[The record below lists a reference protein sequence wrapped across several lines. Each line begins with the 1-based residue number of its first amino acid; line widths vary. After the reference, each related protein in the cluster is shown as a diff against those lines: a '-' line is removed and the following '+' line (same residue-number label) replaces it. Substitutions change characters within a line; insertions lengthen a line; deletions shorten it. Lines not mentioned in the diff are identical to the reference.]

1 MSFLGRFS
9 QGACVATY
17 FERDA
22 ANDQSV
28 AKGGEFKK
36 DMEHA
41 RFGAGADVLKRS
53 WLGEGDV
60 QRLGAHDGLSNRSQD
75 CRSMPIRAGAGEKGG
90 ENRALI
96 VFADAPDKWALRWL
110 PAGFRHCFAV
120 IATRESGQWIYL
132 NPASHQLQCEL
143 WQFSAL
149 FDPAAYY
156 REQGHNC
163 LWVTLPDEGAQT
175 VRLGMFSCVE
185 VMKRLLGISA
195 WYVLTPAGLHRY
207 LVNKSKIYQKSS

>member
-1 MSFLGRFS
+1 MAAG
-9 QGACVATY
+9 

-22 ANDQSV
+22 ANDQAVTDAGSHFLKRGWRGECDAQRRAVKDGLPDRSLDRHSV
-28 AKGGEFKK
+28 P
-36 DMEHA
+36 MM
-41 RFGAGADVLKRS
+41 AGARER
-53 WLGEGDV
+53 G
-60 QRLGAHDGLSNRSQD
+60 R
-75 CRSMPIRAGAGEKGG
+75 

-96 VFADAPDKWALRWL
+96 VFSDAPDKRFLRWL
-110 PAGFRHCFAV
+110 PSGFRHCFAV
-120 IATRESGQWIYL
+120 IAAGENGQWIYL

-156 REQGHNC
+156 RGQGHQC
-163 LWVTLPDEGAQT
+163 LWVSLPDDVAKK

-185 VMKRLLGISA
+185 VVKRLLGISA
-195 WYVLTPAGLHRY
+195 WYVMTPAGLHRY